1 MQPCGI
7 KPKTFSKLGNFL
19 CFYLPLQLLG
29 LPFTG
34 GFNLDVDNAIVFSG
48 PNDSYFGFS
57 VDFYL
62 PDSQSVS
69 VLIGAPKAN
78 SSQPTITEGGAVFHC
93 PWSRNRS
100 DCQPIEFDMQG
111 NRNLTNENGTQQA
124 EFKSFQWFGATV
136 RSHNNTILAC
146 APHYR
151 WRTKKE
157 EAGRDMVGTCYLS
170 INNFTRFVE
179 YAPCR
184 SDLND
189 ALGQGFCQAGFSADF
204 TKNGKVLLGGPG
216 SYFWQGQVISAGQE
230 SIVKSYYPE
239 YFILDVPGQIQT
251 RQVMGTYDDS
261 YLGYS
266 VAVGEFNGDFTDDFV
281 TGVPRGNLTYGYVTI
296 LNGTNMK
303 SMYNFTGE
311 QMACYFGYAVA
322 ATDINNDGL
331 DDLLIG
337 APMFMERSSDGR
349 LQEVGKVYVYLQA
362 EGMDANASMVLTSR
376 EEFGRFGSSIAP
388 LGDLDQDGFNDVAIS
403 APFGGE
409 NEQGVVYIYNGQA
422 DGLKAMPS
430 QVLEGQWAS
439 NSMPAS
445 FGYAIRGAKDL
456 DGNGYPDLIVGAF
469 GANKAVVYRG
479 RPIVQTSASLTVSPT
494 MFNPEERS
502 CTIRGTN
509 LYIACINLSFCLN
522 VSGKHLPD
530 SIGFNLEIQLDKLKQ
545 KGAVKRALFL
555 DSHQPYFQKRILIQN
570 GAGEACDEM
579 KIYLR
584 EDSEFRDKLSPI
596 YISMNFSLDPHAPAD
611 MHGLQPL
618 LNYLTKNVI
627 EQKAFIQLDCGEDN
641 ICVPD
646 LHLTVSGDR
655 GEVYLGDEN
664 ALILTFGAENKGEG
678 GAYEADLYVILP
690 PEAEYSGVVRNNE
703 TLSVLP
709 CAYEVENQTRL
720 VICDLGNPMKSGTS
734 LLAGLRFTVP
744 HLRDNKKTVHFEL
757 QIRSKNENNSRS
769 ELVVYSLDVA
779 VLAKILFHG
788 VSNPEN
794 VMFPFPNWKPSKKPV
809 TEQDIGPSVEHVYE
823 LVNNGPS
830 WISHSIL
837 EVRCPIRFQSNE
849 LMYVIQYTPDRLMD
863 CTSTPHLD
871 PLNVKVQNS
880 PTEQV
885 LVLAQKQ
892 ANHVQK
898 REAPRDNLWNTDT
911 LNCSH
916 AECLR
921 IRCEVGLLE
930 KGRSAVLSVRSRI
943 WAETFLQKR
952 NHRYTLQCHVSYE
965 VNKMPYNIQPK
976 EYPRGAMK
984 VSTGV
989 IWTDPQNS
997 YAVPLWIIILAI
1009 LAGLLLLALL
1019 IYVLY
1024 KLGFFKRSV
1033 HYGTAMEKA
1042 ELKPQAASEA

>member
-1 MQPCGI
+1 
-7 KPKTFSKLGNFL
+7 
-19 CFYLPLQLLG
+19 
-29 LPFTG
+29 
-34 GFNLDVDNAIVFSG
+34 
-48 PNDSYFGFS
+48 
-57 VDFYL
+57 
-62 PDSQSVS
+62 
-69 VLIGAPKAN
+69 
-78 SSQPTITEGGAVFHC
+78 
-93 PWSRNRS
+93 
-100 DCQPIEFDMQG
+100 
-111 NRNLTNENGTQQA
+111 
-124 EFKSFQWFGATV
+124 
-136 RSHNNTILAC
+136 
-146 APHYR
+146 
-151 WRTKKE
+151 
-157 EAGRDMVGTCYLS
+157 
-170 INNFTRFVE
+170 
-179 YAPCR
+179 
-184 SDLND
+184 
-189 ALGQGFCQAGFSADF
+189 
-204 TKNGKVLLGGPG
+204 
-216 SYFWQGQVISAGQE
+216 
-230 SIVKSYYPE
+230 
-239 YFILDVPGQIQT
+239 
-251 RQVMGTYDDS
+251 
-261 YLGYS
+261 
-266 VAVGEFNGDFTDDFV
+266 
-281 TGVPRGNLTYGYVTI
+281 
-296 LNGTNMK
+296 
-303 SMYNFTGE
+303 
-311 QMACYFGYAVA
+311 
-322 ATDINNDGL
+322 
-331 DDLLIG
+331 
-337 APMFMERSSDGR
+337 
-349 LQEVGKVYVYLQA
+349 
-362 EGMDANASMVLTSR
+362 
-376 EEFGRFGSSIAP
+376 
-388 LGDLDQDGFNDVAIS
+388 
-403 APFGGE
+403 
-409 NEQGVVYIYNGQA
+409 
-422 DGLKAMPS
+422 
-430 QVLEGQWAS
+430 
-439 NSMPAS
+439 
-445 FGYAIRGAKDL
+445 
-456 DGNGYPDLIVGAF
+456 
-469 GANKAVVYRG
+469 
-479 RPIVQTSASLTVSPT
+479 
-494 MFNPEERS
+494 
-502 CTIRGTN
+502 
-509 LYIACINLSFCLN
+509 INLSFCLN

-703 TLSVLP
+703 
-709 CAYEVENQTRL
+709 
-720 VICDLGNPMKSGTS
+720 

-911 LNCSH
+911 LSSPASTPARPHPFVLNRDTVKPSEYTCAHPFILNRNTVESSEYARPH
-916 AECLR
+916 PFVLNLYTVESSEYAHPHPFVLNLYTVESSEYTRPHPFVLNLYTVESSEYACPHPFVLNRNTVESSEYARPHPFVLNRDTVESSEYACPHPFVLNRDTVESSEYACPHPFVLNLYTVESSEYARPHPFILNRDTVESSEYTRPHPFVLNRDKVESSEYACPHPFVLNRDTAESSEYACPHPFILNWDTVESSEYTCLHPF
-921 IRCEVGLLE
+921 
-930 KGRSAVLSVRSRI
+930 VLNWNIVESS
-943 WAETFLQKR
+943 E
-952 NHRYTLQCHVSYE
+952 YTC
-965 VNKMPYNIQPK
+965 PYPCFTT
-976 EYPRGAMK
+976 
-984 VSTGV
+984 VV
-989 IWTDPQNS
+989 HL
-997 YAVPLWIIILAI
+997 PL
-1009 LAGLLLLALL
+1009 
-1019 IYVLY
+1019 
-1024 KLGFFKRSV
+1024 
-1033 HYGTAMEKA
+1033 
-1042 ELKPQAASEA
+1042 